1 MTCLKDEVIS
11 TADLSIGSTTASMT
25 TTMPP
30 AASESVPPTTK
41 TTVALYSSKSV
52 ARDDRN
58 SCVSPPTISNG
69 HWVCNSNV
77 YTNGVVCF
85 NQCSNGFSF
94 DRKDFFRQEISCK
107 CIIDGNGHNE
117 CRWTQRS
124 RVIKEAAEF
133 SAEFW
138 RNFKLPECLPNANSQ
153 KSTYKIQFEIP
164 FLNAR

>member
-1 MTCLKDEVIS
+1 MTCLKDEVI
-11 TADLSIGSTTASMT
+11 TDGISIGSTSASKTTNMPSATSKSVLPT
-25 TTMPP
+25 TT
-30 AASESVPPTTK
+30 
-41 TTVALYSSKSV
+41 TTVTLHSSKSV

-58 SCVSPPTISNG
+58 TCVSPPAISNG

-85 NQCSNGFSF
+85 NQCSNGYSF

-107 CIIDGNGHNE
+107 CIIDGNGHNQ

-124 RVIKEAAEF
+124 RVIKEATEV

-138 RNFKLPECLPNANSQ
+138 RNFKLPECLPNADSQ
-153 KSTYKIQFEIP
+153 KSTYYIMQYTV
-164 FLNAR
+164 